1 MSRKYYQV
9 SRRRKGFSWFG
20 WLIGFAILVG
30 VVENIDKAV
39 LIFAA
44 LGVGYAAYRYSN
56 RQARLKTATL
66 EKRLEDL
73 KATIQLAD
81 RKVKLLDHYLAKED
95 FTQYAILAKQL
106 LPQLSEIKKESG
118 HLKEHM
124 DISIYRRVTKKANDV
139 ESDVQLQLE
148 KIQIAANLK
157 AENLKEQAADPIY
170 KAPELRHYYD
180 NIQADHHS
188 ILEKIK
194 GADNHEELL
203 ALHEANMRRFQDILQ
218 GYLKIKETP
227 KNYYNA
233 DERLQ
238 QALEA
243 IQQFDLDLDET
254 LRKLNESELKDFDV
268 SLRMMKGSAQASEAN
283 TTN

>member
-106 LPQLSEIKKESG
+106 LPQLSEIKK
-118 HLKEHM
+118 KP
-124 DISIYRRVTKKANDV
+124 VTSRNTWT
-139 ESDVQLQLE
+139 
-148 KIQIAANLK
+148 
-157 AENLKEQAADPIY
+157 
-170 KAPELRHYYD
+170 
-180 NIQADHHS
+180 
-188 ILEKIK
+188 
-194 GADNHEELL
+194 L
-203 ALHEANMRRFQDILQ
+203 AF
-218 GYLKIKETP
+218 T
-227 KNYYNA
+227 
-233 DERLQ
+233 
-238 QALEA
+238 
-243 IQQFDLDLDET
+243 
-254 LRKLNESELKDFDV
+254 V
-268 SLRMMKGSAQASEAN
+268 V
-283 TTN
+283 

>member
-1 MSRKYYQV
+1 MTVR
-9 SRRRKGFSWFG
+9 
-20 WLIGFAILVG
+20 IAISS
-30 VVENIDKAV
+30 IR
-39 LIFAA
+39 AA
-44 LGVGYAAYRYSN
+44 KIRTSDFCSAGYAYRYSN

-157 AENLKEQAADPIY
+157 AESLKEQAADPIY